1 MTTDTNLDALT
12 RELTAYASFEEL
24 VNNRDRDD
32 GYRPTM
38 RADLDPRYT
47 VLADAYDA
55 AQAARGSRL
64 RAFRDAPSVTPAKEK
79 MVAALVDR
87 WRAQLAERMANDWPE
102 EARMIRNWLFG
113 AELTLSMLDL
123 GDLALLASK
132 AQKVGG
138 NDREAP

>member
-1 MTTDTNLDALT
+1 MTTDINLDALT
-12 RELTAYASFEEL
+12 RELTAYASFEDL

-64 RAFRDAPSVTPAKEK
+64 RAFRDGQSITPAKER
-79 MVAALVDR
+79 MVADIIAK
-87 WRAQLAERMANDWPE
+87 WREELEEAAEKGRRDDERMLNG
-102 EARMIRNWLFG
+102 WLFG
-113 AELTLSMLDL
+113 IEIAMSMI
-123 GDLALLASK
+123 GMSDLALMACR
-132 AQKVGG
+132 AQKAGKK
-138 NDREAP
+138 EAA